1 MEGEYLFKDLSYK
14 LVGLCMELHR
24 EYGRFHNERIYHK
37 GLEEKLEGSRIE
49 FKSKPRIAV
58 YSKYSGKEIGYY
70 EPDLLVDNK
79 IIVELKVYPKIIRKH
94 EIQLLEY
101 LKTSEYELGYL
112 FNFGLQSLYFRRVIF
127 TNNNKLFM
135 IKVKPK

>member
-1 MEGEYLFKDLSYK
+1 MEGYLFRDLSYK

-24 EYGRFHNERIYHK
+24 EYGQFHNERVYHK
-37 GLEEKLEGSRIE
+37 GLEEKLNQQKIE

-58 YSKYSGKEIGYY
+58 YSKDSGKEIGYY
-70 EPDLLVDNK
+70 EPDLLIESR

-101 LKTSEYELGYL
+101 LKTSEYESGYL
-112 FNFGLQSLYFRRVIF
+112 FNFGLHSLYFRRIIF

-135 IKVKPK
+135 TKLK